1 MPRCLATEL
10 LFDLDEIQ
18 PRPAYDGKVFCR
30 QPHGTDL
37 LLLGKDDA
45 NMTLHGDGGVLAVPG
60 IGRWFKKQETNTTC
74 AIASLALTAG
84 VAHGDALI
92 SESSLV
98 ERLAPL
104 LPSDLATKGMTL
116 QQLVPLVDAAG
127 LRPSTHLASDSSVE
141 AFRDACCASLRRGV
155 PVIVNYDMTCLGQEG
170 VGGHFSVVGAY
181 APSCD
186 RFLLLDVW
194 PETPLVWATASQL
207 YAAMDTIDG
216 DSARS
221 RGFIIVERKDG
232 PGRQSD

>member
-1 MPRCLATEL
+1 LWGALSRSAGWWRRWTE
-10 LFDLDEIQ
+10 
-18 PRPAYDGKVFCR
+18 G
-30 QPHGTDL
+30 
-37 LLLGKDDA
+37 
-45 NMTLHGDGGVLAVPG
+45 N
-60 IGRWFKKQETNTTC
+60 TNHTSSVSQC